1 MVEVNKPVQESEE
14 EGGGEE
20 SSTTVSVLSYNLLAQ
35 DLIRKNRY
43 LYSDAVPELLEWDF
57 RKTNLLKD
65 LTDSGADVRGSLCMG
80 GFPSTRVCGDSP
92 ALVVLKYRYHFDRF
106 VVDLQWP
113 VWCGLE
119 QASYGVYICTML
131 RNTRVFLHAVLSADN
146 LLRAILKYVRVTIG
160 RWKVESVDFN

>member
-1 MVEVNKPVQESEE
+1 MVEVNKAVQESEE
-14 EGGGEE
+14 GGGREE

-80 GFPSTRVCGDSP
+80 GFPSTRACVDSP
-92 ALVVLKYRYHFDRF
+92 ALVVLTYRYHFDLF
-106 VVDLQWP
+106 VVDLEWP
-113 VWCGLE
+113 VWSGLE
-119 QASYGVYICTML
+119 QASHGLYIRTMIC
-131 RNTRVFLHAVLSADN
+131 NSRVFCMQC
-146 LLRAILKYVRVTIG
+146 
-160 RWKVESVDFN
+160 